1 MREGIVAM
9 TDEITLPSRLV
20 YLGEAMVPVLRKLD
34 ATLAERSLPTVP
46 VGSMTDVI
54 KEGLAAL
61 GRSMP
66 RLSDQ
71 VNGLM
76 SDVAANESATD
87 LDVYRAVGRFEG
99 VLDEIIRDYRK
110 IDRHAAFIGDEE
122 ARVLLVRTY
131 RHSMREIQVWLQDL
145 VNTLAAP
152 KEALRRKGLPTTGT
166 IEIPL
171 TLTLTAAPE
180 LAGLQRWGE
189 RHSIYTP
196 SPTSTNQGL
205 GFWGTVGAIAIGW
218 GIGEALFGD
227 DDC

>member
-1 MREGIVAM
+1 M

-20 YLGEAMVPVLRKLD
+20 CLGEAMAPVLRKLD
-34 ATLAERSLPTVP
+34 AAVAEESLPTVP
-46 VGSMTDVI
+46 VGSMVDVI

-61 GRSMP
+61 GRSMS

-76 SDVAANESATD
+76 SNVAANESATD
-87 LDVYRAVGRFEG
+87 RDVYRAVGRFEG
-99 VLDEIIRDYRK
+99 VLDEIISDYRK
-110 IDRHAAFIGDEE
+110 IGRQSAFGSNEE
-122 ARVLLVRTY
+122 ALVLLAGTY
-131 RHSMREIQVWLQDL
+131 RHSMQEIQAWLQDL
-145 VNTLAAP
+145 VDTLADP
-152 KEALRRKGLPTTGT
+152 KAALRRKGLPTTGS

-171 TLTLTAAPE
+171 TLTLTSAPE

-189 RHSIYTP
+189 RHSVYTP
-196 SPTSTNQGL
+196 SPTPTNQGL

-227 DDC
+227 DD

>member
-1 MREGIVAM
+1 MAM

-20 YLGEAMVPVLRKLD
+20 CLGEAMAPVLRKFD
-34 ATLAERSLPTVP
+34 AAVAEQSLQTVP
-46 VGSMTDVI
+46 VASMVDFI

-76 SDVAANESATD
+76 TDVAANESATD
-87 LDVYRAVGRFEG
+87 RDVYRAVGRFEG
-99 VLDEIIRDYRK
+99 FLDEIINDYRK
-110 IDRHAAFIGDEE
+110 IGRQSAFGSDEE
-122 ARVLLVRTY
+122 ARVLLAGIY

-145 VNTLAAP
+145 VDTLADP
-152 KEALRRKGLPTTGT
+152 KEALRRKGLPTTGA

-171 TLTLTAAPE
+171 TLTLTTAHE

-189 RHSIYTP
+189 RHSFYTP
-196 SPTSTNQGL
+196 SPTPTNQGL

-227 DDC
+227 DD

>member
-1 MREGIVAM
+1 MAM
-9 TDEITLPSRLV
+9 TDEIILPSRLV
-20 YLGEAMVPVLRKLD
+20 CLGEAMAPVVRKLD
-34 ATLAERSLPTVP
+34 VAVAEQSLQTVP
-46 VGSMTDVI
+46 VGSMVDVI

-76 SDVAANESATD
+76 TDVAANESATD
-87 LDVYRAVGRFEG
+87 RDVYRAVGRFEG
-99 VLDEIIRDYRK
+99 VLDEIINEYRK
-110 IDRHAAFIGDEE
+110 IRCQSAFGSDEE
-122 ARVLLVRTY
+122 ARVLLAGIY
-131 RHSMREIQVWLQDL
+131 RHSMREIQFWLQDL
-145 VNTLAAP
+145 VDTLADP
-152 KEALRRKGLPTTGT
+152 KEALRRKGLPTTGS

-171 TLTLTAAPE
+171 TLTLTSAPE

-189 RHSIYTP
+189 RHSFYTP
-196 SPTSTNQGL
+196 SPTPTNQSL

-227 DDC
+227 DD

>member
-1 MREGIVAM
+1 M

-20 YLGEAMVPVLRKLD
+20 CLGEAMAPVLRKLD
-34 ATLAERSLPTVP
+34 AAVAEHSLQTVP
-46 VGSMTDVI
+46 VGSMVDVI

-76 SDVAANESATD
+76 TDVAANESATD
-87 LDVYRAVGRFEG
+87 RDVYRAVGRFEG
-99 VLDEIIRDYRK
+99 VLDEIINEYRK
-110 IDRHAAFIGDEE
+110 IGRQSAFGSDEE
-122 ARVLLVRTY
+122 ARVLLAEIY

-145 VNTLAAP
+145 VDTLADP
-152 KEALRRKGLPTTGT
+152 KEALRRKGLPTTGSN
-166 IEIPL
+166 EIPL
-171 TLTLTAAPE
+171 TLTLTSAPE

-189 RHSIYTP
+189 RHSFYTP
-196 SPTSTNQGL
+196 SPTPTNQGL

-227 DDC
+227 DD

>member
-1 MREGIVAM
+1 M

-20 YLGEAMVPVLRKLD
+20 CLGEAMVPVLRKLD
-34 ATLAERSLPTVP
+34 AVVTEQSLPIVP
-46 VGSMTDVI
+46 VGSMVDVI

-76 SDVAANESATD
+76 TDVAANGSATD
-87 LDVYRAVGRFEG
+87 RDVYRAVGRFEG
-99 VLDEIIRDYRK
+99 VLDEIINDYRK
-110 IDRHAAFIGDEE
+110 IGRQSAFGSDEE
-122 ARVLLVRTY
+122 ARVLLARIY

-145 VNTLAAP
+145 VDTLADP
-152 KEALRRKGLPTTGT
+152 KEALRRKGLLTTGS

-171 TLTLTAAPE
+171 TLTLTSAPE

-189 RHSIYTP
+189 RHSFYTP
-196 SPTSTNQGL
+196 SPTPTNQGL

-227 DDC
+227 DD